1 MAMEAEE
8 LALWAEYSDGGDLGV
23 HNALFHRYAAWSR
36 GVARDVYRRLPVP
49 QAEWGDYVQNA
60 TLGLLEAMGRFD
72 PRRGVDFKGFAKAR
86 VRGAVFNGLR
96 VFLAD
101 HGVRDAAE
109 RTRDRYES
117 LTSGSG
123 SRDPLEQ
130 IIEQVAGLGLAFL
143 LDAAATDADAS
154 PGSGAMGQDP
164 AVFAEKRQMD
174 LLLEQAVAGLP
185 ERERLIVDL
194 HYQQHLPFVEIAAM
208 LGVTKGRISQLHKAA
223 VERMRARVRD
233 PGGRTRR
240 V

>member
-8 LALWAEYSDGGDLGV
+8 LALWAEYSAGGDLGV
-23 HNALFHRYAAWSR
+23 HNALFHRYAGWSR

-72 PRRGVDFKGFAKAR
+72 LARGVDFKGFAKRR

-96 VFLAD
+96 AFLAD
-101 HGVRDAAE
+101 HGMHDGADRA
-109 RTRDRYES
+109 RDRYES
-117 LTSGSG
+117 LTSGGGSG
-123 SRDPLEQ
+123 DALEQ
-130 IIEQVAGLGLAFL
+130 IIDQVAGLGLAFL
-143 LDAAATDADAS
+143 LDAAAVESDAAAN
-154 PGSGAMGQDP
+154 GAMGQDP
-164 AVFAEKRQMD
+164 SVFAEKRQMD
-174 LLLEQAVAGLP
+174 LLLEQAIAGLP

-194 HYQQHLPFVEIAAM
+194 HYQQHLPFVDIASM
-208 LGVTKGRISQLHKAA
+208 LGVTKGRVSQLHRVA

-233 PGGRTRR
+233 PGGRRR